1 MRTAILVT
9 IVSALLPACAAAQV
23 AVGAKLGTLGAGVE
37 VTAALGST
45 VGARFG
51 ASGASVSDRRVADDI
66 EYDADA
72 DVRAVSATLDWH
84 PGGRGF
90 RVSAG
95 AVYNATEVSGTS
107 LPPPSGIY
115 DIGGVPVPVD
125 LLGTLEGTIEFDPLS
140 PYVGIGWGG
149 APAAGR
155 GWSAALDLGV
165 LFIGDPDVEL
175 DPVFAPGSPIPEIPG
190 GPALLEIALDR
201 EERDIEEDLADYDL
215 YPVLS
220 IGVSYRF

>member
-1 MRTAILVT
+1 MRIAILVT
-9 IVSALLPACAAAQV
+9 ALSTLLPACISAQV

-37 VTAALGST
+37 VSAALGTT
-45 VGARFG
+45 VDARFG

-90 RVSAG
+90 RLSAG
-95 AVYNATEVSGTS
+95 VAYNATEVSGTS
-107 LPPPSGIY
+107 LPPTSGVY

-155 GWSAALDLGV
+155 GWSASFDLGV
-165 LFIGDPDVEL
+165 LFVGEPDVEL
-175 DPVFAPGSPIPEIPG
+175 DPVLAPGSPIPTIPG

-201 EERDIEEDLADYDL
+201 EESDIEADLADYDI

-220 IGVSYRF
+220 LGVSYRF